1 MVFSGQVEITS
12 IADGL
17 LLIAREGWNLDDAKR
32 CECAASPP
40 GAVVR
45 PLPPT
50 IDSDTA
56 GTLPIQINIPPPR
69 NPAWPVE
76 NGSEADV
83 ALYLPQ
89 PAVEEI
95 TSGPYPAINDFA
107 EDNGFIGWRY
117 DYTIGFTGAT
127 PSLTD
132 PRATIV
138 LTIEFYVTG
147 SGIVSVD
154 VPCVGRSTVGMLWA
168 TNRLSGPSS
177 VAIGVTPRLQPDGK
191 IVLIPEILDLHI
203 EPFKVECIVIALSL
217 LSYFGT
223 PGALAAFVIN
233 EIIRRVIANNL
244 PPKLNSGLREA
255 MGKQMWTLLDL
266 SKLDI
271 NAVFGQLY
279 GLREAVSRTRDSL
292 LIGLAPDYGLL
303 EDPKSE

>member
-95 TSGPYPAINDFA
+95 TSGPY
-107 EDNGFIGWRY
+107 
-117 DYTIGFTGAT
+117 
-127 PSLTD
+127 
-132 PRATIV
+132 
-138 LTIEFYVTG
+138 
-147 SGIVSVD
+147 
-154 VPCVGRSTVGMLWA
+154 
-168 TNRLSGPSS
+168 
-177 VAIGVTPRLQPDGK
+177 
-191 IVLIPEILDLHI
+191 
-203 EPFKVECIVIALSL
+203 LSL
-217 LSYFGT
+217 
-223 PGALAAFVIN
+223 IH
-233 EIIRRVIANNL
+233 I
-244 PPKLNSGLREA
+244 
-255 MGKQMWTLLDL
+255 
-266 SKLDI
+266 
-271 NAVFGQLY
+271 
-279 GLREAVSRTRDSL
+279 
-292 LIGLAPDYGLL
+292 
-303 EDPKSE
+303 